1 MAQVLPYRKAGAVI
15 TAACTCWF
23 AGISMVGNVHA
34 VKDAATRLDMLER
47 DRRFWVLGQ
56 ILAAAGTAA
65 APAGFA
71 RFAAQLRS
79 APASDAHAGKDLAA
93 LSAAA
98 MLAGSPLFVAALAS
112 RAADIRRF
120 AYREGPG
127 WPFLSYAGLQTAG
140 VGAAGAALLL
150 TPLKGPAAVASVAS
164 VPLFTAILSRY
175 RDIPPFVFYLLE
187 LAVGVK
193 LMRYREAG

>member
-65 APAGFA
+65 APA
-71 RFAAQLRS
+71 
-79 APASDAHAGKDLAA
+79 SDAHAGKDLAA

-140 VGAAGAALLL
+140 VGAAGVALLL

-164 VPLFTAILSRY
+164 VPLFTAILARY